1 MAQIQCNSQSDSK
14 MLKMVHKFAHA
25 TSGSLA
31 KIAHGTHARIDN
43 CGRATKGER
52 KCGKPRKMLVL
63 HNARETLTDCLIGG
77 YALVHDLYGQNV
89 TTIYHKYAMSV

>member
-1 MAQIQCNSQSDSK
+1 
-14 MLKMVHKFAHA
+14 MVVQPRM
-25 TSGSLA
+25 S
-31 KIAHGTHARIDN
+31 
-43 CGRATKGER
+43 E

>member
-1 MAQIQCNSQSDSK
+1 
-14 MLKMVHKFAHA
+14 MVVQPRM
-25 TSGSLA
+25 S
-31 KIAHGTHARIDN
+31 
-43 CGRATKGER
+43 E
-52 KCGKPRKMLVL
+52 KCGKPRKMLVS